1 MDKSLYDRLGGAKGI
16 AVLVDDIVEAHMNN
30 PVIKARFVP
39 YREQAEQLAAVKK
52 HLRDFLGAGSGG
64 QESYTGR
71 SMPDAHRGM
80 NISDGEYMAAID
92 DIMKTLQKHNIDEQT
107 QKDVLAISYSLKN
120 EIVHM

>member
-71 SMPDAHRGM
+71 SM

>member
-16 AVLVDDIVEAHMNN
+16 AVIVDDIVEAHMNN
-30 PVIKARFVP
+30 PTIKARFVP
-39 YREQAEQLAAVKK
+39 YREQAEQLSAVKQ

-92 DIMKTLQKHNIDEQT
+92 DIMTTLQKHNIDEQT
-107 QKDVLAISYSLKN
+107 QKDVLAISYSLKS
-120 EIVHM
+120 EIVHV

>member
-1 MDKSLYDRLGGAKGI
+1 
-16 AVLVDDIVEAHMNN
+16 VDDIVEAHMNN